1 MLQSLMRLSLKSLVS
16 GYGIWVLLE
25 GRLTLSGIAFSIPDL
40 DGKVRIWIKNKETK
54 EDMACLEAS
63 LSNGKTVDQK
73 AVGWI
78 SAVIAGM
85 GLLASAI
92 TSGLGHSTTAAHVAA
107 NAMSLFGFFQAQ
119 SMAGM
124 TAVSLPPIVAA
135 WAQNFD
141 WSMGLIRIRFIQKI
155 LTWYINSTG
164 GTPSHLHDNLDR
176 VSISFMRRS
185 LDSVNLTM
193 GRSLHRFAT
202 RSNNE
207 NIIGEKQN
215 MLVLAGMERVGFRSN
230 LEITNVFMTGFSLYI
245 AFLFLVALGVS
256 AFKWGIETAIKMQ
269 WIRGT
274 KFQEF
279 RKGWLTVL
287 KGILYRL
294 VSF

>member
-1 MLQSLMRLSLKSLVS
+1 MLTS
-16 GYGIWVLLE
+16 I
-25 GRLTLSGIAFSIPDL
+25 GIAYSIPDL
-40 DGKVRIWIKNKETK
+40 DGKVRIWIKSKETG

-73 AVGWI
+73 AVGWA
-78 SAVIAGM
+78 SAIIAGL

-119 SMAGM
+119 SMVGM
-124 TAVSLPPIVAA
+124 TAISLPPIVAA

-141 WSMGLIRIRFIQKI
+141 WSMGLIRIRFVQKF
-155 LTWYINSTG
+155 LTWYITSTG
-164 GTPSHLHDNLDR
+164 GSPTNLHENLDR
-176 VSISFMRRS
+176 VSIGFMRRS
-185 LDSVNLTM
+185 VELTEM
-193 GRSLHRFAT
+193 FLARSLHRFQS
-202 RSNNE
+202 RSNND
-207 NIIGEKQN
+207 NTIGDQPT
-215 MLVLAGMERVGFRSN
+215 MRILAGMERVAFRSN
-230 LEITNVFMTGFSLYI
+230 LEITNVFMTGFILYI
-245 AFLFLVALGVS
+245 VFLFLVAAGVA
-256 AFKWGIETAIKMQ
+256 AFKWGTETAIKMQ

-294 VSF
+294 VGL